1 MFEQRLYTHPTTPHW
16 EAAQPSVT
24 HYRELA
30 YALLRV
36 TLGVLFLFSGIG
48 KIGGG
53 VGNFVLKTTQDFSGI
68 LPSFL
73 VTPFAYA
80 LPFVEAL
87 LGGLMMMGLFNTVVL
102 AAAGFLMI
110 ALTFGT
116 VMQSDF
122 PNVAQNV
129 MYSFFISMLLALAEY
144 NGYSV
149 DRVLRR
155 GKSTSPAGS
164 NVHRTGSPV
173 GA

>member
-1 MFEQRLYTHPTTPHW
+1 MFEQRVFTHSTTPNW
-16 EAAQPSVT
+16 EEVQPSVV

-36 TLGVLFLFSGIG
+36 SLGVLFLFSGIG

-53 VGNFVLKTTQDFSGI
+53 VGNFAAKMTQDFSGI

-80 LPFVEAL
+80 LPFVEAILGAL
-87 LGGLMMMGLFNTVVL
+87 LVIGLFNTIVL

-110 ALTFGT
+110 LLTFGT
-116 VMQSDF
+116 VMQGNF
-122 PNVAQNV
+122 PTVAHNV
-129 MYSFFISMLLALAEY
+129 MYSFFISMLLALAGY

-149 DRVLRR
+149 DRLLRR
-155 GKSTSPAGS
+155 DK
-164 NVHRTGSPV
+164 
-173 GA
+173 

>member
-1 MFEQRLYTHPTTPHW
+1 MFEQRIYTHTTTPHW
-16 EAAQPSVT
+16 EEVQPSVV

-36 TLGVLFLFSGIG
+36 TLGVLFLFAGVS

-53 VGNFVLKTTQDFSGI
+53 VGNFASKMAQDFNGI
-68 LPSFL
+68 LPSIL

-80 LPFVEAL
+80 LPFVEVT
-87 LGGLMMMGLFNTVVL
+87 LGALMMMGLFNTIVL
-102 AAAGFLMI
+102 VAAGFLMV

-116 VMQSDF
+116 VMQGNF
-122 PNVAQNV
+122 PTVAHNV
-129 MYSFFISMLLALAEY
+129 MYSFFISMLLALADY

-155 GKSTSPAGS
+155 GK
-164 NVHRTGSPV
+164 
-173 GA
+173 